1 MEQSDQSKSRLT
13 SQYNSIESLNLSLSN
28 REYFHMLK
36 DKQLEI
42 MEKNLQMKNNA
53 MEALTNALE
62 ENHNVELKADDQDLM
77 DPEEDKI
84 VTLTS

>member
-1 MEQSDQSKSRLT
+1 
-13 SQYNSIESLNLSLSN
+13 
-28 REYFHMLK
+28 MLK

-84 VTLTS
+84 VTLTSWN

>member
-1 MEQSDQSKSRLT
+1 
-13 SQYNSIESLNLSLSN
+13 
-28 REYFHMLK
+28 MLK

-84 VTLTS
+84 VTLTCWN